1 MDRLQPEF
9 ASSPP
14 LPPED
19 VLALL
24 ALGESFKRT
33 YAYEATAQ
41 MGTGSL
47 LSLQLMEQ
55 AKKRAEKLFS
65 LDSLRIDP
73 FVLGASTEMTARL
86 TVGKKIS
93 RNIILLY
100 STNLTSQ
107 REDLVRLEWDFS
119 QSFALVAVRDERGR
133 LSLDVKVRKRF

>member
-1 MDRLQPEF
+1 
-9 ASSPP
+9 
-14 LPPED
+14 
-19 VLALL
+19 
-24 ALGESFKRT
+24 
-33 YAYEATAQ
+33 

-55 AKKRAEKLFS
+55 AKKRAEKLFA

-107 REDLVRLEWDFS
+107 REDLIRLEWDFS